1 MLGKAILGMGMACLY
16 LAMMPQFTEEGSVNG
31 SDRGAKLAVMCEH
44 WFQLPMGVMNMRW
57 PAVTLM

>member
-1 MLGKAILGMGMACLY
+1 
-16 LAMMPQFTEEGSVNG
+16 MPQFTEEGSVNG